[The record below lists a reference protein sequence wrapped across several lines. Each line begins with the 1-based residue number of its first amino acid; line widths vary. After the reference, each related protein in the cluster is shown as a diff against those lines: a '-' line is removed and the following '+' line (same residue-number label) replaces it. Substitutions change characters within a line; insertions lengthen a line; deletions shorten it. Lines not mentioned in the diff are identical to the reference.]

1 MSGGSMGLKGVLLDT
16 AFILRFLRNGDPLQS
31 NALAWFRY
39 LLEHQKPMY
48 FSTVSISEY
57 CAGGAF
63 DDLPLRN
70 LRVLPFNID
79 HARHAGELTRTLLRL
94 RREGGIDIDR
104 TIVLND
110 VKLLA
115 QAEVEAGI
123 SHFLTSDHSFADRL
137 QLLRTNG
144 HMIRTTVLD
153 LYVPM
158 AEALGKLDFPEE
170 K

>member
-1 MSGGSMGLKGVLLDT
+1 MGLKGVLLDT
-16 AFILRFLRNGDPLQS
+16 SFVLRFLKNGDPLQG
-31 NALAWFRY
+31 NAVAWFRY

-79 HARHAGELTRTLLRL
+79 HARHSGDLTRTFLKLRKEKGL
-94 RREGGIDIDR
+94 DIDR

-115 QAEVEAGI
+115 QAEVDAGI
-123 SHFLTSDHSFADRL
+123 THILTSDRSFADRL

-144 HMIRTTVLD
+144 HGIRSMVLD